1 MTLGYDTTVFDV
13 NLPTTSC
20 IIRGETTK
28 ERVQALAKT
37 GRLASAGTVW
47 RFLGTSVYNGEDM
60 LRAREI
66 ARENRMRESQEKED
80 EEDAL
85 ALRLYGEADL
95 AYVKFKEGGS
105 LLSKLGG
112 DDLKDLV
119 RFICHVEKKK
129 GDTYLKH
136 SSSKKKMLER
146 IARVTPLWTKYFT
159 PPVNEESEEEETAI
173 DSNIENYLQNED
185 ENFNDII
192 EHQTC

>member
-1 MTLGYDTTVFDV
+1 M
-13 NLPTTSC
+13 
-20 IIRGETTK
+20 E
-28 ERVQALAKT
+28 KT

-66 ARENRMRESQEKED
+66 TRENRMRESQEKED

-85 ALRLYGEADL
+85 ALRLYGEANL

-119 RFICHVEKKK
+119 
-129 GDTYLKH
+129 
-136 SSSKKKMLER
+136 
-146 IARVTPLWTKYFT
+146 
-159 PPVNEESEEEETAI
+159 
-173 DSNIENYLQNED
+173 
-185 ENFNDII
+185 
-192 EHQTC
+192 